1 MVLDDCCIS
10 ILPFSCREFVFNV
23 YSFDFIFI
31 KVWPFCNYYC
41 LFLGFKILLIF
52 WKFWYIYLYPLS
64 VPRWQKLFKYFTN
77 FALKYLHQLCA
88 DGVSP
93 VLHVKKN
100 FAPKIFK
107 VFKRCSYVR
116 SLSARTQCWGRCK
129 TTVLVKNLPWNVP
142 SKALSDFI
150 NLINFIF
157 YDKQNS
163 LPPLF
168 LFVGTDTQCTGFY
181 GHLFFACRREFFPT
195 QCVYRI
201 GKPDV
206 PLGVS
211 NFF

>member
-64 VPRWQKLFKYFTN
+64 VPRWQKLLKYFTN

-107 VFKRCSYVR
+107 VSKRCSLCTVSVSADSVLRQVQDYSPR
-116 SLSARTQCWGRCK
+116 QKSSLK
-129 TTVLVKNLPWNVP
+129 
-142 SKALSDFI
+142 
-150 NLINFIF
+150 
-157 YDKQNS
+157 
-163 LPPLF
+163 
-168 LFVGTDTQCTGFY
+168 CT
-181 GHLFFACRREFFPT
+181 
-195 QCVYRI
+195 
-201 GKPDV
+201 K
-206 PLGVS
+206 
-211 NFF
+211 